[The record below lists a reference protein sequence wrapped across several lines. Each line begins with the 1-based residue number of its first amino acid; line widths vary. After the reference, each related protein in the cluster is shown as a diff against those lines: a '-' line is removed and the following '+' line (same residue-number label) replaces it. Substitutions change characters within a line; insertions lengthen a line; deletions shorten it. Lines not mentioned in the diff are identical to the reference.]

1 MKGGLRKKLW
11 ALNIYKPPVLQA
23 IPGYLF
29 VFHKN
34 VGRFLAKFPKKKKK
48 KIKCNLTLAMSP
60 ACHRNNSLLFF
71 PGCFF
76 FFFFFFFFGLG
87 RSAMLKINQPWP
99 RKGLISL
106 FTSPRTLYTVPL
118 PFIISQ
124 HLTII

>member
-48 KIKCNLTLAMSP
+48 KKKMQLDVGNEP
-60 ACHRNNSLLFF
+60 SL
-71 PGCFF
+71 
-76 FFFFFFFFGLG
+76 
-87 RSAMLKINQPWP
+87 S
-99 RKGLISL
+99 
-106 FTSPRTLYTVPL
+106 
-118 PFIISQ
+118 
-124 HLTII
+124 